1 MLGLFGYFGRKTLH
15 PRGKSLSKFICKG
28 LIIIIEISREES
40 LYLRKVAP
48 AVTQTVCN
56 RHAPARKKTHLIP
69 NESWIIKTLEA
80 YRKENHP
87 VVGSYGKRGRKK

>member
-1 MLGLFGYFGRKTLH
+1 M
-15 PRGKSLSKFICKG
+15 
-28 LIIIIEISREES
+28 IIIIEISREES

-69 NESWIIKTLEA
+69 NESWVIKMLEA

-87 VVGSYGKRGRKK
+87 VVESYGKRGKRK